1 MEKRRLGRTEIQIT
15 PIGLGCWQ
23 FGQGGAIFAR
33 FWSPLDQNVI
43 TDTVAAALKSGINW
57 FDTAEIYGSGSSEQA
72 LATALSSLKSPP
84 GEAVIATKWF
94 PLFRSA
100 RSIRSTIKARLECLS
115 PYPIDLH
122 QVHQPFSHSPISAQ
136 MAEMASLLKEGLIKS
151 IGVSNFSA
159 RQMEEAHSALAKL
172 GIPLASNQI
181 RYNLLDR
188 RIEANGI
195 LDSAKRLGVT
205 LIAYSPLAQGLLS
218 GRFHDDPS
226 QTRTLP
232 RVRRLSFSPAGRSYR
247 PENLARTRPLIDE
260 LRQVATT
267 HDATPSQIALAW
279 LITHYGDTVVAIPGA
294 TRFEQAADN
303 AAAMRIELAHDELA
317 RLGEASERV
326 ARG

>member
-1 MEKRRLGRTEIQIT
+1 VEKRRLGRTEIQIT

-205 LIAYSPLAQGLLS
+205 LIAYSPLAQGILT
-218 GRFHDDPS
+218 GRFHDDPGHARNLS
-226 QTRTLP
+226 PL
-232 RVRRLSFSPAGRSYR
+232 RRLSGPYGGRAL
-247 PENLARTRPLIDE
+247 ERTRPLIDE
-260 LRQVATT
+260 LRSIARGHGASISQVALSWAVSFNNS
-267 HDATPSQIALAW
+267 H
-279 LITHYGDTVVAIPGA
+279 VVAIPGA
-294 TRFEQAADN
+294 SRPSQAQQN
-303 AAAMRIELAHDELA
+303 AAAMALRLTGKELSRIDELS
-317 RLGEASERV
+317 RTITR
-326 ARG
+326 R